1 MMRRARLLLAG
12 LLLLIASPRA
22 ALAAK
27 DVKIGVIDVPRILED
42 YEGFRELRKEL
53 EKPRTDREQE
63 YTNRARALN
72 KEAQELKDGGKLL
85 SESKRREKETVLMK
99 KAQDLEE
106 WRQVQSKEQ
115 QEKEEGL
122 LKRLE
127 SDVRKILDQ
136 ICSAAG
142 YTFVV
147 RKDLLLYVD
156 KDAKDLTNDVLAALR
171 KQSKGR

>member
-1 MMRRARLLLAG
+1 MSRPLSLA
-12 LLLLIASPRA
+12 A
-22 ALAAK
+22 ALWCLALPGPARAAK

-53 EKPRTDREQE
+53 EKARIDREEE
-63 YTNRARALN
+63 YTSRARALN
-72 KEAQELKDGGKLL
+72 KEAQEVKDGAKLL
-85 SESKRREKETVLMK
+85 SEAKRREKEQALMK

-106 WRQVQSKEQ
+106 WRQAQSKEQ

-127 SDVRKILDQ
+127 ADVRKILDQ
-136 ICSAAG
+136 VCVPAG

-147 RKDLLLYVD
+147 RKDLLLFVD

-171 KQSKGR
+171 KQSKGK